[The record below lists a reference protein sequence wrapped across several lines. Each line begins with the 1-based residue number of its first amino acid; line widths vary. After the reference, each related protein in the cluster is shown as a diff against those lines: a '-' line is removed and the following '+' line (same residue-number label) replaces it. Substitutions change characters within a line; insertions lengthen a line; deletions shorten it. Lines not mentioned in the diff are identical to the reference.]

1 MSIISFKLFKKT
13 PGFTLIEIMVVVIII
28 GILAGLAI
36 PNYVNTREKAFDK
49 EAISGLK
56 LIRAA
61 NRQYY
66 AANDKYFPASGTT
79 VGLAAINGNLAIAL
93 TGTSWTYSLTCFG
106 GGGINAT
113 AVRNGNRTWWVT
125 NDSAEPACTGAGC
138 L

>member
-36 PNYVNTREKAFDK
+36 PNYVNTREKALDK
-49 EAISGLK
+49 EAVAGVK

-61 NRQYY
+61 DRQYY
-66 AANDKYFPASGTT
+66 VQNETYFPSSGTAT
-79 VGLAAINGNLAIAL
+79 LADINGNLSIAL
-93 TGTSWTYSLTCFG
+93 SGATWTYSLTRLG

-113 AVRNGNRTWWVT
+113 AVHSGRTWWVT
-125 NDSAEPACTGAGC
+125 NDTAEPVCTGAAC